1 MQTLSF
7 LNAFFSERNT
17 YARTSYV
24 YHMYPQAPTAA
35 YNCIIIIEFIII
47 IATIEPYYTTTTPA
61 KIQFP
66 R

>member
-17 YARTSYV
+17 YARTSYE
-24 YHMYPQAPTAA
+24 YHIYPQAPTA

-47 IATIEPYYTTTTPA
+47 ITTTEPYYTTTTPA
-61 KIQFP
+61 KTQFP